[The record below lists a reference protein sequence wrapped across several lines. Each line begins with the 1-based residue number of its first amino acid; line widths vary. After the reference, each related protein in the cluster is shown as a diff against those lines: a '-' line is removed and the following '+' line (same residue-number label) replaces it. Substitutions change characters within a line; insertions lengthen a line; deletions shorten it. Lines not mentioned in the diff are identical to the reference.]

1 VIDFRLYR
9 LALLPSIGAL
19 IITMFSLVSRPEPL
33 RSGVPTGEFDP
44 AAAAGLERSL
54 LEAAPE
60 REPGSAGDQAA
71 ARFVE
76 ERFLRIVGGQISLQS
91 FGGSFEGEDVDLE
104 NVVLALPGVSN
115 RRVVVVAPRDCAGG
129 PCAASSGAATATLI
143 ALAEGFNAAS
153 HEKTL
158 VFVSTDGSTAGAAG
172 AGALAEA
179 LRGQPLDGV
188 VVVSQPGATREAGPY
203 VVASSSGAQSTS
215 EQLFR
220 SAKAAVAEEAG
231 RNVEDPGTL
240 SGLLRLAAPSGLGE
254 QAPVIER
261 GLDSVAI
268 SAAGERPLEPEED
281 ERFSQDAIDAF
292 GRATLS
298 LIQSLDA
305 AEEPLVHGPSAY
317 IRLGGKLVPGWALA
331 LLALTLLLP
340 VGLVAIDGL
349 ARASRA
355 GQPAVGAV
363 VLVLRGALPFL
374 AVLALVYLLGL
385 VGLVARPAFPYDPG
399 RFSFGLGAAAVLL
412 FLAGGFAA
420 TVRLMRPLRPP
431 AGLGEAVAPALGLV
445 LFAVGF
451 GEWLAN
457 PYLALLLVPTVH
469 LWLFASLPRL
479 GGGVVA
485 RALLGALGL
494 LALVA
499 VVADLATRLGVG
511 LAVPWQLLLMV
522 TGGHVGLAPALLAC
536 LLGGCSLSLAA
547 AVIAAVQDGQPARR
561 SGSGGDKELDEY
573 ASVATHY

>member
-33 RSGVPTGEFDP
+33 RSGLPTGEFDP
-44 AAAAGLERSL
+44 AAAAALERSL

-60 REPGSAGDQAA
+60 REPGSAGDDAA

-115 RRVVVVAPRDCAGG
+115 RRVVVVAGRDCASG
-129 PCAASSGAATATLI
+129 PCAASSGAATATLL

-153 HEKTL
+153 HDKTL
-158 VFVSTDGSTAGAAG
+158 VFASTDGSTAGAAG
-172 AGALAEA
+172 ARALAEA

-188 VVVSQPGATREAGPY
+188 IVVAQPGATREAGPY

-231 RNVEDPGTL
+231 RTVEEPGAL
-240 SGLLRLAAPSGLGE
+240 LGLLRLAAPSGLGE
-254 QAPVIER
+254 QAALIEE

-268 SAAGERPLEPEED
+268 SAAGERPPAPEED
-281 ERFSQDAIDAF
+281 DRFSQDAMDTF

-305 AEEPLVHGPSAY
+305 AEEPLVQGPAAY

-331 LLALTLLLP
+331 LLALALLLP
-340 VGLVAIDGL
+340 VGLLAIDGL

-355 GQPAVGAV
+355 GQPAAGAIAW
-363 VLVLRGALPFL
+363 VLRSALPFV
-374 AVLALVYLLGL
+374 AVLFLVYLLAL

-399 RFSFGLGAAAVLL
+399 RFSFGPGSAAVLL
-412 FLAGGFAA
+412 LLAAAFAGV
-420 TVRLMRPLRPP
+420 VRLMRPLRPP
-431 AGLGEAVAPALGLV
+431 VRLGGAVAPALALV
-445 LFAVGF
+445 LFAIAL
-451 GEWLAN
+451 GEWLVN

-469 LWLFASLPRL
+469 LWLFASLPRR

-485 RALLGALGL
+485 GALLGALGL
-494 LALVA
+494 TGLVA
-499 VVADLATRLGVG
+499 IGVDLAARLGVG
-511 LAVPWQLLLMV
+511 VAVPWQLVLMV
-522 TGGHVGLAPALLAC
+522 TGGHIGLVPALLAC

-547 AVIAAVQDGQPARR
+547 TVVAEVQDGQTAPGP
-561 SGSGGDKELDEY
+561 GSGGDKELDEY
-573 ASVATHY
+573 ASFATHY